1 MKAKESGR
9 VCGVRRE
16 VWDEKM
22 DVISIGAVNID
33 LVAKVDR
40 FPNPDQETVIRSWD
54 MVGGGS
60 AANVACGISRLG
72 VTSGFVGNVGEDYFG
87 EILRDGL
94 KTEKVDISCLRVC
107 KGNSGSV
114 IAIVSKD
121 GERVLFA
128 YQGANA
134 KLSPGNIDKNYVKS
148 AKYIFLSSIEGE
160 EAIPAMELAC
170 RYAEESGVKVFFDPG
185 YIFVE
190 KGLKNLA
197 GILHR
202 ATIVKFNGT
211 EIGELTKKKK
221 LLDASETIAEYGPK
235 IVLTTLGEKGCFVY
249 SASLKKY
256 IDSYKEFK
264 PVDKTGAGDAFSCGF
279 IFGDLKNWDLE
290 KSVKFANLI
299 ASISITR
306 IGARSVP
313 YLKELKEYKQY
324 NEFL

>member
-1 MKAKESGR
+1 
-9 VCGVRRE
+9 VRRE

-22 DVISIGAVNID
+22 DVVSIGAVNID

-72 VTSGFVGNVGEDYFG
+72 VTSGFIGNVGGDYFG

-94 KTEKVDISCLRVC
+94 KTEKVDISCLKVC
-107 KGNSGSV
+107 QGNSGSV
-114 IAIVSKD
+114 IAIVNEG
-121 GERVLFA
+121 GERILFA

-134 KLSPGNIDKNYVKS
+134 KLSPENIDKDYIKS
-148 AKYIFLSSIEGE
+148 SKYIFLSSIEGE
-160 EAIPAMELAC
+160 EAIPAMELAS
-170 RYAEESGVKVFFDPG
+170 RYAKESGVKVFFDPG

-190 KGLKNLA
+190 KGLKMLE
-197 GILHR
+197 GILNK
-202 ATIVKFNGT
+202 ATIVKFNET
-211 EIGELTKKKK
+211 EIKELTKREK
-221 LLDASETIAEYGPK
+221 LLDASETIAEHGPE

-249 SASLKKY
+249 SGSGKKF
-256 IDSYKEFK
+256 IDSYKEFT

-279 IFGDLKNWDLE
+279 IFGDLNNWDLE

-313 YLKELKEYKQY
+313 YLKELKDYKKY
-324 NEFL
+324 NQFF

>member
-1 MKAKESGR
+1 
-9 VCGVRRE
+9 
-16 VWDEKM
+16 M
-22 DVISIGAVNID
+22 DVVSIGAVNID

-40 FPNPDQETVIRSWD
+40 FPNPDQETVVRSWD
-54 MVGGGS
+54 IVGGGS

-72 VTSGFVGNVGEDYFG
+72 VTSGFIGNVGGDYFG
-87 EILRDGL
+87 EVLRDGL
-94 KTEKVDISCLRVC
+94 KKEKVDISCLKVC
-107 KGNSGSV
+107 RGNSGSV

-134 KLSPGNIDKNYVKS
+134 KLHPGNIDKNYIKS

-160 EAIPAMELAC
+160 QAIPAMELAS
-170 RYAEESGVKVFFDPG
+170 RYARESGVKVFFDPG

-190 KGLKNLA
+190 KGLKVLA
-197 GILHR
+197 GILNR
-202 ATIVKFNGT
+202 ATMVKFNET
-211 EIGELTKKKK
+211 EIKELTKREK

-249 SASLKKY
+249 SDSVKES
-256 IDSYKEFK
+256 IDSYREFK
-264 PVDKTGAGDAFSCGF
+264 PMDKTGAGDAFSCGF
-279 IFGDLKNWDLE
+279 IFGDLNNWDLE

-313 YLKELKEYKQY
+313 YLKELKDYKQY
-324 NEFL
+324 NQF

>member
-1 MKAKESGR
+1 
-9 VCGVRRE
+9 
-16 VWDEKM
+16 M

-54 MVGGGS
+54 IVGGGS

-72 VTSGFVGNVGEDYFG
+72 VTSGFIGNVGGDYFG
-87 EILRDGL
+87 EVLRDGL
-94 KTEKVDISCLRVC
+94 KKEKVDISCLKVC
-107 KGNSGSV
+107 QGNSGSV

-134 KLSPGNIDKNYVKS
+134 KLYPGNIDKDYIKS

-160 EAIPAMELAC
+160 QAIPAMELAC
-170 RYAEESGVKVFFDPG
+170 QYARESGVKVFFDPG

-190 KGLKNLA
+190 KGLKVLE
-197 GILHR
+197 GILNK
-202 ATIVKFNGT
+202 ATMVKFNET
-211 EIGELTKKKK
+211 EIKDLTKREK
-221 LLDASETIAEYGPK
+221 LLDASQTIAEYGAK

-249 SASLKKY
+249 SDSVKKS
-256 IDSYKEFK
+256 IDSYGEFK
-264 PVDKTGAGDAFSCGF
+264 PMDKTGAGDAFSCGF
-279 IFGDLKNWDLE
+279 IFGDLNNWDLE

-313 YLKELKEYKQY
+313 YLKELKDYKEYNQ
-324 NEFL
+324 F

>member
-1 MKAKESGR
+1 MR
-9 VCGVRRE
+9 QE
-16 VWDEKM
+16 VWDENM
-22 DVISIGAVNID
+22 DVVSIGAVNID

-40 FPNPDQETVIRSWD
+40 FPNPDQETVIKRWD

-72 VTSGFVGNVGEDYFG
+72 VTSGFIGNVGGDYFG
-87 EILRDGL
+87 EVLRDGL
-94 KTEKVDISCLRVC
+94 KTEKIDISCLKVC
-107 KGNSGSV
+107 KENSGSV
-114 IAIVSKD
+114 IAIVSKG
-121 GERVLFA
+121 GERILFA

-134 KLSPGNIDKNYVKS
+134 KLSLENIDKNYIKS

-160 EAIPAMELAC
+160 KAIPAMELASQ
-170 RYAEESGVKVFFDPG
+170 YAKESGVKVFFDPG

-190 KGLKNLA
+190 KGLKSLQ
-197 GILHR
+197 GILNK
-202 ATIVKFNGT
+202 ATIVKFNET
-211 EIGELTKKKK
+211 EIKELTKREK
-221 LLDASETIAEYGPK
+221 LHEASEAIAEYGAK
-235 IVLTTLGEKGCFVY
+235 IVLTTLGREGCFVY
-249 SASLKKY
+249 SGASNKF

-279 IFGDLKNWDLE
+279 IFGDLNNWDLE

-313 YLKELKEYKQY
+313 YLKELKDYKEYNQ
-324 NEFL
+324 F